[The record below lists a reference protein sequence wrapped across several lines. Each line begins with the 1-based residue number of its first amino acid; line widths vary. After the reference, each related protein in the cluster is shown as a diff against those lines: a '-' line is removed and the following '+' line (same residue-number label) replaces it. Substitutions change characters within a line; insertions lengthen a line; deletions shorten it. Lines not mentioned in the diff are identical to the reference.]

1 MKTLVIG
8 GAGYIGSHMLRCLVD
23 AHQDVVAFDNLSTGH
38 RAAVGAAEL
47 IEGDLCDTDSLGRAL
62 ARVRPDVVMHFAA
75 LSLVGESVRDPL
87 RYYAQNV
94 GGTIGLLETMR
105 RHEVPRLV
113 FSSTAAVFGTPLVQP
128 IAEDAVCTPINPYGW
143 SKLMAERTIADAC
156 AAHDLRA
163 ICLRYFNAAG
173 AHRSGEIGESHQPET
188 HLIPNLLRA
197 AAGLGPPLTV
207 FGTDH
212 PTPDGSCLR
221 DYVHVEDLAQ
231 AHALAARRLADAD
244 RPRFEA
250 YNLGNGQGFSVLE
263 VLRAAERVVGRPIA
277 HHLAGRREGDP
288 PCLVACSDRARS
300 ELGWSP
306 QIPDIEP
313 ILSSAWRW
321 HHAPRF

>member
-8 GAGYIGSHMLRCLVD
+8 GAGYIGSHMLRWLID
-23 AHQDVVAFDNLSTGH
+23 SGQDVVAFDNLSTGH
-38 RAAVGAAEL
+38 RLAVGEAEL
-47 IEGDLCDTDSLGRAL
+47 IEGDLCEAAALDRAL

-75 LSLVGESVRDPL
+75 LSLVGDSVRDPL

-94 GGTIGLLETMR
+94 GGTVGLLEAMR
-105 RHEVPRLV
+105 RNEVQHLV
-113 FSSTAAVFGTPLVQP
+113 FSSTAAVFGTPSVQP
-128 IAEDAVCTPINPYGW
+128 IAEDAACAPINPYGW
-143 SKLMAERTIADAC
+143 SKLMAERAIADAC
-156 AAHDLRA
+156 AAHDMRA

-173 AHRSGEIGESHQPET
+173 AHRSAEIGESHQPET

-197 AAGLGPPLTV
+197 AAGVGPALTV

-231 AHALAARRLADAD
+231 AHALAAERLARPD
-244 RPRFEA
+244 RPRFET

-263 VLRAAERVVGRPIA
+263 VLRAAERVVGRPIP
-277 HHLAGRREGDP
+277 HQLAGRRNGDP
-288 PCLVACSDRARS
+288 PALVACSDRARA

-306 QIPDIEP
+306 SLPGIEQILD
-313 ILSSAWRW
+313 SAWRW
-321 HHAPRF
+321 HQAPRY